1 MLRRS
6 LKMLVLGVGV
16 AIGAAPALAQGV
28 PATAAP
34 PASVQYA
41 NVEFEASI
49 GIMQGE
55 ANEYVYPR
63 VGHKISQLV
72 WAFDNNPVL
81 NLGAAFRP
89 LDWLALGIRARFN
102 IGDESKM
109 DDYDWLPSCPNN
121 FCHSW
126 HRFTELE
133 QYVSVDAY
141 VAAKFYETSW
151 INLKALAGWKRDSAR
166 WYAFDGN
173 SNYTPAEPNRPAI
186 YYNQVW
192 NAPYLGL
199 QANAEWERWTLQG
212 RVIGSWWVYGQD
224 EDIHYLRT
232 TCFRRLRSI
241 EHGRRQRCPR
251 ISAHREPN
259 AESRLRSP
267 AVGNGERARQRSR
280 TMRRGSTPSRD
291 GTPPEL
297 RASRRPSRSAQCS
310 PIEHC

>member
-6 LKMLVLGVGV
+6 LKMLVLGVGI

-34 PASVQYA
+34 PAHMQYA
-41 NVEFEASI
+41 NVEFEASL

-63 VGHKISQLV
+63 AGHKISQLV

-81 NLGAAFRP
+81 NLGAAVRP

-109 DDYDWLPSCPNN
+109 DDYDWLPSCPNG

-141 VAAKFYETSW
+141 VAARFYETSW

-166 WYAFDGN
+166 WTAFDGN

-199 QANAEWERWTLQG
+199 QANAEWQRWTLQG

-224 EDIHYLRT
+224 EDFHYLRST
-232 TCFRRLRSI
+232 LFSENFGQSNMVGANDALGYRVTENLMLKADYDLQRWEMAKGPAKIRNYETGKYTFAGWNAAGAQSI
-241 EHGRRQRCPR
+241 SQTVSVG
-251 ISAHREPN
+251 
-259 AESRLRSP
+259 
-267 AVGNGERARQRSR
+267 AVLSY
-280 TMRRGSTPSRD
+280 
-291 GTPPEL
+291 
-297 RASRRPSRSAQCS
+297 
-310 PIEHC
+310 